1 MMPKLGVSMPI
12 LNQPLSAFP
21 EMARAA
27 EDAGFD
33 AVWDYEFYRNPFLIH
48 AMTAGSTEHI
58 QLATGL
64 AITASRTPFEFAN
77 AAADVDEA
85 SGGRLIAGMG
95 IGASGF
101 ADPYTG
107 APVDHPA
114 TRLREYIEVVRLC
127 WKHFATGEP
136 VEHHGKYLD
145 FSSPAFNPFGTRTV
159 VRPEIPIYLAA
170 LRPTMLKLAG
180 ELANGV
186 IGYMMSPSYLD
197 EVVWPNLRAGAQRAG
212 RDPSKITIASETICS
227 VSTDR
232 AEALRRAKIQ
242 VGVYASYPVSEPL
255 VAQHGLQKERLAVLD
270 GLMKEG
276 PGCFERVVDDKL
288 VEALSITGTPDECR
302 RKLRDFGDRLPHIIF
317 HTPYV
322 TPLQEDESA
331 DAYRNIVETFA
342 R

>member
-1 MMPKLGVSMPI
+1 MPQLGVSMPI

-21 EMARAA
+21 AMARAA

-48 AMTAGSTEHI
+48 AMTAGTTDRI

-64 AITASRTPFEFAN
+64 AITANRTPFEFAN

-85 SGGRLIAGMG
+85 SGGRLIIGMG
-95 IGASGF
+95 IGAAGF
-101 ADPYTG
+101 ADVYAG
-107 APVDHPA
+107 VPVDHPA
-114 TRLREYIEVVRLC
+114 TRLREYIKVVKLF
-127 WKHFATGEP
+127 WKHCATGES
-136 VEHHGKYLD
+136 VEHHGEYLD
-145 FSSPAFNPFGTRTV
+145 FASPVFNPFGTRTV
-159 VRPEIPIYLAA
+159 VRPEIPLYLAA

-180 ELANGV
+180 ELADGV
-186 IGYMMSPSYLD
+186 IGYMMSPRYLD

-212 RDPSKITIASETICS
+212 RDPSRLTIASETICS
-227 VSTDR
+227 VSNDG

-270 GLMKEG
+270 ALMREG

-302 RKLRDFGDRLPHIIF
+302 RKLRDFGDRLPHVIL

-322 TPLQEDESA
+322 APLQQEESA

>member
-1 MMPKLGVSMPI
+1 MPM

-21 EMARAA
+21 AMARAA

-33 AVWDYEFYRNPFLIH
+33 AVWNYEFYRNPFLIH
-48 AMTAGSTEHI
+48 ALAADATERI

-77 AAADVDEA
+77 AAADVDEV
-85 SGGRLIAGMG
+85 SGGRLVAGMG
-95 IGASGF
+95 IGAAGF
-101 ADPYTG
+101 ADAYTG
-107 APVDHPA
+107 APMDHPA
-114 TRLREYIEVVRLC
+114 ARLREYIEVVKLC

-136 VEHHGKYLD
+136 VEFHGKYQH
-145 FSSPAFNPFGTRTV
+145 FASPPFNPFGTRTV

-180 ELANGV
+180 EVADGV
-186 IGYMMSPSYLD
+186 IGYMMSSRYLD
-197 EVVWPNLRAGAQRAG
+197 EVVWPNLRTGAQRAG
-212 RDPSKITIASETICS
+212 RDPKRLTIASETICS
-227 VSTDR
+227 VSNDR

-270 GLMKEG
+270 ALMKEG

-302 RKLRDFGDRLPHIIF
+302 RQLRDFGDTLPHVIF

-322 TPLQEDESA
+322 TPLGQEESA
-331 DAYRNIVETFA
+331 DAYRNIIETFA